1 MYSVLCM
8 YTRLLCYVSV
18 LSAAGLAWRAGGG
31 GVDGHVGGAVLSFRG
46 VYLIPVTCD
55 GGSQMDEQ
63 GSEAV

>member
-1 MYSVLCM
+1 M
-8 YTRLLCYVSV
+8 
-18 LSAAGLAWRAGGG
+18 AGGG
-31 GVDGHVGGAVLSFRG
+31 GGGGGDGHVGGAVLSFRG